1 MKLDVFEI
9 ILIAIV
15 VFVIA
20 LGAIVIICDVCLSP
34 EDKIISSDEFQEYLG
49 ISNDYIISI
58 QTYKDIGGVD
68 IVEYNLL
75 SGTTAR
81 AAYVMLE
88 TRVME
93 VKLTEIDGMYTG
105 YDNNPVFIYYGGHVS
120 LYNPTGT
127 TKYTFTGLR
136 S

>member
-1 MKLDVFEI
+1 MKLSTQI
-9 ILIAIV
+9 ILIIAVTIYAV
-15 VFVIA
+15 SGLTIA
-20 LGAIVIICDVCLSP
+20 LIVEECSSP
-34 EDKIISSDEFQEYLG
+34 EDKIIRSDEFQEYLG

-58 QTYKDIGGVD
+58 QTMKDVGGVD

-75 SGTTAR
+75 SGTTVR

-105 YDNNPVFIYYGGHVS
+105 YDNNPVFIYYGGYVS

-127 TKYTFTGLR
+127 TKYTFTELR

>member
-1 MKLDVFEI
+1 MKLEAFEI

-15 VFVIA
+15 VFAIA
-20 LGAIVIICDVCLSP
+20 LGAIVIICDVCQSP
-34 EDKIISSDEFQEYLG
+34 EDKIIRSDEFQEYLG
-49 ISNDYIISI
+49 ISNDNIISI
-58 QTYKDIGGVD
+58 QTYKDIGGVN

-75 SGTTAR
+75 SGTTVR

-93 VKLTEIDGMYTG
+93 VKLTEIDGVYTG
-105 YDNNPVFIYYGGHVS
+105 YDNNPVFIYYGGHAS

>member
-1 MKLDVFEI
+1 MKLEAFEI

-20 LGAIVIICDVCLSP
+20 LWAIVIICDVCLSS
-34 EDKIISSDEFQEYLG
+34 EDKIFRSDEFLEYLG

-58 QTYKDIGGVD
+58 QTYKDVGGVD

-75 SGTTAR
+75 SGTTVR

-93 VKLTEIDGMYTG
+93 VKLTEIDGVYTG
-105 YDNNPVFIYYGGHVS
+105 YNNNPVFIYYGGHVS

-127 TKYTFTGLR
+127 IKYTFIGLR